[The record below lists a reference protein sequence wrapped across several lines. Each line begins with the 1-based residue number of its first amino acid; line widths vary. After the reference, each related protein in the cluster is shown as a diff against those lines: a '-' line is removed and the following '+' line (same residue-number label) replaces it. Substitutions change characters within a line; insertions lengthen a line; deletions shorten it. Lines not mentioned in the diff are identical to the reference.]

1 MGIDIDEKEKVTV
14 ECIATGGNLAPEFKW
29 LIGNKSLTGTFESSE
44 ENEIVTY
51 KSAMS
56 FSPKIEQNEEKL
68 SCEVIHKGYA
78 KNQLKA
84 GINVI
89 TAELD
94 LHFMTKFSE
103 PKEENNMIIFDF
115 QSNPKPLRGQFIVED
130 SILPL
135 NFQNLTFSSSNITKI
150 DGKNMY
156 EVQLNHSL
164 YETRMVRLE
173 IENSLGTVLSAEFEI
188 GSSNNPTVLIVTIVP
203 LLILLTILVYL
214 AKKKEILCFSRKDSQ
229 LYLDAE
235 AAEAF
240 SKTPLI
246 ADDQKISAQDKTDGS
261 VKISDSVTDENDY
274 KTPSNSIKSNK
285 QNTSPERP
293 KNENSIELD
302 SLLPQE
308 KSDSK
313 TDLKSIE
320 NEDTKKT

>member
-1 MGIDIDEKEKVTV
+1 MTFENATLPGNLVIDIDEKEKVTV

-29 LIGNKSLTGTFESSE
+29 LIGNESYTGTFESSE
-44 ENEIVTY
+44 ENKIVTY

-56 FSPKIEQNEEKL
+56 FTPKIEQNEEKL

-94 LHFMTKFSE
+94 LQFMTKFSE

-115 QSNPKPLRGQFIVED
+115 QSNPKPSGGQFIVED

-164 YETRMVRLE
+164 YETKMVRLE
-173 IENSLGTVLSAEFEI
+173 IQNSLGTVLSAEFEI
-188 GSSNNPTVLIVTIVP
+188 GSTN
-203 LLILLTILVYL
+203 
-214 AKKKEILCFSRKDSQ
+214 R
-229 LYLDAE
+229 
-235 AAEAF
+235 
-240 SKTPLI
+240 
-246 ADDQKISAQDKTDGS
+246 
-261 VKISDSVTDENDY
+261 
-274 KTPSNSIKSNK
+274 
-285 QNTSPERP
+285 
-293 KNENSIELD
+293 
-302 SLLPQE
+302 
-308 KSDSK
+308 
-313 TDLKSIE
+313 
-320 NEDTKKT
+320 

>member
-1 MGIDIDEKEKVTV
+1 
-14 ECIATGGNLAPEFKW
+14 
-29 LIGNKSLTGTFESSE
+29 
-44 ENEIVTY
+44 
-51 KSAMS
+51 MS

-94 LHFMTKFSE
+94 LQFMTKFSE
-103 PKEENNMIIFDF
+103 PKEENDMIIFDF
-115 QSNPKPLRGQFIVED
+115 QSNPKPSRGQFIVED

-188 GSSNNPTVLIVTIVP
+188 GSSNNPTVLIVTVVP
-203 LLILLTILVYL
+203 LFILLIILTYF
-214 AKKKEILCFSRKDSQ
+214 AKKKKILCFSQKDSQ
-229 LYLDAE
+229 LYKDAE

-261 VKISDSVTDENDY
+261 VKISQNDSVTDENDY
-274 KTPSNSIKSNK
+274 KSPSNSIKSNK

-293 KNENSIELD
+293 KNENSIELN
-302 SLLPQE
+302 P
-308 KSDSK
+308 
-313 TDLKSIE
+313 
-320 NEDTKKT
+320 

>member
-1 MGIDIDEKEKVTV
+1 MG
-14 ECIATGGNLAPEFKW
+14 
-29 LIGNKSLTGTFESSE
+29 
-44 ENEIVTY
+44 
-51 KSAMS
+51 
-56 FSPKIEQNEEKL
+56 
-68 SCEVIHKGYA
+68 
-78 KNQLKA
+78 
-84 GINVI
+84 
-89 TAELD
+89 
-94 LHFMTKFSE
+94 
-103 PKEENNMIIFDF
+103 
-115 QSNPKPLRGQFIVED
+115 
-130 SILPL
+130 
-135 NFQNLTFSSSNITKI
+135 
-150 DGKNMY
+150 Y

-203 LLILLTILVYL
+203 LLILLIILAYL

-229 LYLDAE
+229 LYIDAE

-261 VKISDSVTDENDY
+261 VKISQNDSVTDENDY

-293 KNENSIELD
+293 KNENSIELNP
-302 SLLPQE
+302 LLPPE

-313 TDLKSIE
+313 NDLKSIE
-320 NEDTKKT
+320 NEDTKNPEKILPNQDNLSSS